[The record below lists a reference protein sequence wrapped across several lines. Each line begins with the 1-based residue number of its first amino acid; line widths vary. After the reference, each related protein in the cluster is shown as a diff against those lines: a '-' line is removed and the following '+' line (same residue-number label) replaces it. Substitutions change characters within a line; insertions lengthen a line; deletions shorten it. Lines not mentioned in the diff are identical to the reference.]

1 MLNQRGNDQN
11 NDVHQNEVV
20 VNNNDLNNLVNHG
33 IRDPNLPINAHQNLY
48 AVVNHPINNL
58 VDEDDIFGD
67 QNHNLENYIINEND
81 RNIANNVQ
89 QLLPQQEQPNQIGNV
104 QNNNDIN
111 QDRVDAFNGEYLRLT
126 RTLNNQINQDRRNNF
141 NPYNFEGLN
150 NNQNNQEVINAVN
163 QRMQEIAGELGDRL
177 IVPPINHANNNFA
190 QPN

>member
-1 MLNQRGNDQN
+1 MVSSNPDLTKSSSESPFTISSLNSFGRVIVSDDAVTDDTPQN
-11 NDVHQNEVV
+11 FTVYVK
-20 VNNNDLNNLVNHG
+20 
-33 IRDPNLPINAHQNLY
+33 NASDWEEIH
-48 AVVNHPINNL
+48 
-58 VDEDDIFGD
+58 
-67 QNHNLENYIINEND
+67 NYIINEND

-190 QPN
+190 LQ